1 MLSSLVVRRIT
12 HSAGKT
18 SRQLC
23 SLMLVL
29 AMVGCAS
36 SGTVRQV
43 DRLETVSG
51 NPRILIMNPN
61 SKYYLLTAGGV
72 TQPQAE
78 WTESARINFSRS
90 LNDYASEHNVDVV
103 TIDSDDSLTD
113 IEISYQKLYSAV
125 GSSILT
131 HHYGVLKL
139 PTKEKNFDWSLGP
152 GVEVIGKKYNA
163 DYALFSYYRDYQAS
177 GGRIAFSFFAALVGV
192 GIAPGGEIGFASLVD
207 LRTGDIVWF
216 NKVSSGVG
224 ELREAESARQT
235 VEALFKDMP
244 VD

>member
-1 MLSSLVVRRIT
+1 
-12 HSAGKT
+12 
-18 SRQLC
+18 
-23 SLMLVL
+23 
-29 AMVGCAS
+29 
-36 SGTVRQV
+36 
-43 DRLETVSG
+43 
-51 NPRILIMNPN
+51 
-61 SKYYLLTAGGV
+61 
-72 TQPQAE
+72 
-78 WTESARINFSRS
+78 
-90 LNDYASEHNVDVV
+90 
-103 TIDSDDSLTD
+103 
-113 IEISYQKLYSAV
+113 V
-125 GSSILT
+125 GSSILA

-235 VEALFKDMP
+235 VDALFKDMP